1 MFWNQDMLFYL
12 QQKVKIVQV
21 LTNQKL
27 ENRAAGSLLAWTLSP
42 GPDYPGPGRFG
53 PHSIPATSG
62 RCFMTVRASK
72 RGKVA
77 AVQQICHILHS
88 QT

>member
-42 GPDYPGPGRFG
+42 GPGTRALWSTQHPSHFRQMLYD
-53 PHSIPATSG
+53 
-62 RCFMTVRASK
+62 CVRASK

>member
-42 GPDYPGPGRFG
+42 GPGTRALWSTQHPSHFG
-53 PHSIPATSG
+53 QMLYD
-62 RCFMTVRASK
+62 C
-72 RGKVA
+72 
-77 AVQQICHILHS
+77 QS
-88 QT
+88 Q